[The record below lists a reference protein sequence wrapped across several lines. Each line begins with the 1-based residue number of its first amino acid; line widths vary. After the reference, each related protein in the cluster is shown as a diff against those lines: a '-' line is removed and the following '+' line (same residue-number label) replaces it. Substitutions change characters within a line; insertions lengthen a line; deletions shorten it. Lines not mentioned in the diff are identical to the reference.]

1 MKTKHIV
8 IGLFAAALIGG
19 GIWWFSRRKKSQEQ
33 QAGGEESLA
42 GESEI
47 VPPATLDENK
57 IKSAGAVSSSGG
69 ATSFPPTP
77 FKNADEGNA
86 FRAWVNKNYP
96 DRAKALQLDPK
107 GSFDNQTI
115 RKAYSELG
123 SAYQKSI
130 SDADYAAKLA
140 AEKKK
145 LEDQYNALT
154 QPLNVVVPKSSNPDV
169 AKKGFVNVRTSPM
182 INDGAINNRAIP
194 LKIGASVE
202 FVKDVKGSDQL
213 TWYAVKYKNPLSKA
227 NSIGYIRS
235 DVSEKKTIRVPKS
248 SVA

>member
-1 MKTKHIV
+1 MKTKHLV
-8 IGLFAAALIGG
+8 IGIFAAAVIGG
-19 GIWWFSRRKKSQEQ
+19 GIWWFLRPKKQGNTDEGNQDTTS
-33 QAGGEESLA
+33 

-57 IKSAGAVSSSGG
+57 LKYAGAVSQSGG

-96 DRAKALQLDPK
+96 ERAKALKLDPT
-107 GSFDNQTI
+107 GSFDNQYI

-123 SAYQKSI
+123 SEYQKSI
-130 SDADYAAKLA
+130 KDSDYAAKLA

-145 LEDQYNALT
+145 LEEQYNALT
-154 QPLNVVVPKSSNPDV
+154 QKLNVVVPKSSNPDV

-182 INDGAINNRAIP
+182 INDGVVNNRAIP

-213 TWYAVKYKNPLSKA
+213 TWYAVKYKNPISKA

-248 SVA
+248 SLV